1 MQQPP
6 LLPEE
11 TLERVERLAR
21 FDGLSLLLLGALFA
35 VPAAAVRD
43 VPFAIIGLLAAG
55 AGAIELHGLGLLR
68 EGDARGM
75 NWLIGS
81 QPLLLVV
88 IWCYCV
94 LRLLFFEPPPMPDG
108 MADLAKAGA
117 AQWGMPV
124 EDYFRRVNQFIVGA
138 VAVIALFYQGGMML
152 YYLRR
157 REAVAAALGEP
168 EARVAGEAEGPDGGA

>member
-55 AGAIELHGLGLLR
+55 AGAVELHGLGLLR
-68 EGDARGM
+68 EGDKRGM

-81 QPLLLVV
+81 QPLLLLV
-88 IWCYCV
+88 IWCYGA
-94 LRLLFFEPPPMPDG
+94 LRLLFFEPPPIPDG

-117 AQWGMPV
+117 AQWGLS
-124 EDYFRRVNQFIVGA
+124 EDQYFQRVNQIIVGA
-138 VAVIALFYQGGMML
+138 VVVIAFFYQGGMML

-157 REAVAAALGEP
+157 REAVAAALGE
-168 EARVAGEAEGPDGGA
+168 AEEEKSEESETGLE

>member
-43 VPFAIIGLLAAG
+43 VPFAMIGLLAAG
-55 AGAIELHGLGLLR
+55 AGAVELHGLGLLR

-81 QPLLLVV
+81 QPLLLLV
-88 IWCYCV
+88 IWCYGG
-94 LRLLFFEPPPMPDG
+94 LRLLFFEPPPLPDG
-108 MADLAKAGA
+108 MAELAKTGA
-117 AQWGMPV
+117 SQWGLPV
-124 EDYFRRVNQFIVGA
+124 DAYFHRVNQLIVGA
-138 VAVIALFYQGGMML
+138 VSVIALFYQGGMTL

-157 REAVAAALGEP
+157 REAVAAALREP
-168 EARVAGEAEGPDGGA
+168 DEEPGDAPE